1 MPRFIPALYRLK
13 MPRTIYGK
21 KKSTYS
27 REEWHLDNPLS
38 PCKAAV
44 GVAFPRPMKDFI
56 AQVCQT

>member
-1 MPRFIPALYRLK
+1 MA
-13 MPRTIYGK
+13 K
-21 KKSTYS
+21 KNLHIVG
-27 REEWHLDNPLS
+27 HLDNPLS